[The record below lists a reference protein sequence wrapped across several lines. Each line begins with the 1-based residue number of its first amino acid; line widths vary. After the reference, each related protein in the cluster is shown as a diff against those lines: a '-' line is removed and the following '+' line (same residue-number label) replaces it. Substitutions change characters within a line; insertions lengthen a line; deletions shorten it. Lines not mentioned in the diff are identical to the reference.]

1 MLGTTVNALAIFC
14 GALVGMFLKNGL
26 KEDYKQI
33 VFHGVSLAV
42 LFIGASGAI
51 GNMIQPSSHPILF
64 IISLILGGLIGQWWN
79 IELRLE
85 NLGDYLQS
93 KMQKG
98 DKGDNISQGFVSA
111 SLLFCVGTMAIM
123 GALESGL
130 QGVHKTLFAKSVL
143 DGVTSILLSST
154 LGIGVALAGVSVFIY
169 QGAITLL
176 AQWIEPYMTA
186 DMIREISTVGG
197 ILIFAIGLNMLE
209 IKRIKVGN
217 LLPAIFIP
225 ILYYLPFVQELFL
238 KLKSL
243 LNIIL

>member
-1 MLGTTVNALAIFC
+1 MLGTIVNALAILC
-14 GALVGMFLKNGL
+14 GALLGMLLRNGL

-42 LFIGASGAI
+42 LFIGASGAV
-51 GNMIQPSSHPILF
+51 GNLIQPSSHPILF
-64 IISLILGGLIGQWWN
+64 ILSLITGGLLGQWWN

-85 NLGDYLQS
+85 HLGHLIQS
-93 KMQKG
+93 KLQKG
-98 DKGDNISQGFVSA
+98 SKGGNLSQGFVSA

-123 GALESGL
+123 GSLESGL
-130 QGVHKTLFAKSVL
+130 QGVHKTLFAKSIL
-143 DGVTSILLSST
+143 DGVTSVILSST

-169 QGAITLL
+169 QGLITLL

-197 ILIFAIGLNMLE
+197 ILIFAIGINMME
-209 IKRIKVGN
+209 IKKIKVGN

-225 ILYYLPFVQELFL
+225 VLYYLPFIQTFL
-238 KLKSL
+238 LKIKSIF
-243 LNIIL
+243 NIIF

>member
-1 MLGTTVNALAIFC
+1 MLGTIVNALAILC
-14 GALVGMFLKNGL
+14 GALLGMLLRNGL

-64 IISLILGGLIGQWWN
+64 IISLIIGGLLGQWWN

-85 NLGDYLQS
+85 NLGNLIQS
-93 KMQKG
+93 KLQKG
-98 DKGDNISQGFVSA
+98 SKGGNLSQGFVSA

-123 GALESGL
+123 GSLESGL

-143 DGVTSILLSST
+143 DGVTSVILSST

-169 QGAITLL
+169 QGLITLL

-197 ILIFAIGLNMLE
+197 ILIFAIGINMME
-209 IKRIKVGN
+209 IKKIKVGN

-225 ILYYLPFVQELFL
+225 VSRENVSKSKKNKEYLM
-238 KLKSL
+238 
-243 LNIIL
+243 